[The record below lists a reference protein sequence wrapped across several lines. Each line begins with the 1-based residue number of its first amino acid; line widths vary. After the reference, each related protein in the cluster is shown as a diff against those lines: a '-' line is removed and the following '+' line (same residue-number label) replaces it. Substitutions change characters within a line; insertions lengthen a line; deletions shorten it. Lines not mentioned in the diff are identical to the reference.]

1 MGNCTSC
8 VTSDI
13 QVHEYGSHE
22 NALQIQAAVDGNVRH
37 KVGSIHSH
45 QGAKGVNQ
53 DSAILYQG
61 YGMEDGE
68 LCAVFDGHGSNGHIV
83 SRVARN
89 QLPSLLLNQRKF
101 MEWDQA
107 FVSAFKA
114 LDKEIK
120 LLETVDCSFSGS
132 TAVVVVRQ
140 GEDLVI
146 ANLGDSRAVLGT
158 STENGIQ
165 ATQLTEDLK
174 PDVPGEADRIKK
186 ANGRVF
192 AHESQ
197 PHIQRVWL
205 PNEDIPG
212 LAMSRA
218 FGDFDM
224 KNCGIIATPVVTHRR
239 LTSKD
244 QFLVLACDGVWDV
257 LSNDEVVSVVVSAK
271 NKEAAAKAVV
281 DEAHAAWKRKFP
293 LAKIDDCTVVC
304 LFLEDRED
312 SLFPPTT

>member
-1 MGNCTSC
+1 MIRFFC
-8 VTSDI
+8 V
-13 QVHEYGSHE
+13 
-22 NALQIQAAVDGNVRH
+22 L
-37 KVGSIHSH
+37 
-45 QGAKGVNQ
+45 
-53 DSAILYQG
+53 ILT
-61 YGMEDGE
+61 
-68 LCAVFDGHGSNGHIV
+68 LCC
-83 SRVARN
+83 
-89 QLPSLLLNQRKF
+89 
-101 MEWDQA
+101 E
-107 FVSAFKA
+107 
-114 LDKEIK
+114 
-120 LLETVDCSFSGS
+120 
-132 TAVVVVRQ
+132 Q

-244 QFLVLACDGVWDV
+244 QFLVLACDGVSLLLV
-257 LSNDEVVSVVVSAK
+257 AL
-271 NKEAAAKAVV
+271 
-281 DEAHAAWKRKFP
+281 RK
-293 LAKIDDCTVVC
+293 LASWEIG
-304 LFLEDRED
+304 E
-312 SLFPPTT
+312 